1 MSKYMSLSR
10 PVNLLDTLVNEKGE
24 KVYSID
30 VMKKASHQHQL
41 ATILR
46 EVPESFWNDRVED
59 FKGESAPLLEKPNLP
74 LPEWMKVGS
83 LIKVFNWTGIVKSI
97 YTSQETG
104 AQAVLVYFVKNI
116 FKGQTPELMLAE
128 AFQTAVRATPDDLQK
143 EYHDYETTVHELFW
157 EMVGDTE
164 V

>member
-1 MSKYMSLSR
+1 MSLSR
-10 PVNLLDTLVNEKGE
+10 PVNLLDTLVNENGE
-24 KVYSID
+24 KVYAVD
-30 VMKKASHQHQL
+30 VMKQAHHQHQL
-41 ATILR
+41 VTALR
-46 EVPESFWNDRVED
+46 EVTEQLWDDCVSD
-59 FKGESAPLLEKPNLP
+59 FYSGCAPLLEKPNLP

-116 FKGQTPELMLAE
+116 FKGQTPELMFAE
-128 AFQTAVRATPDDLQK
+128 VFQTATRATPDDLQK
-143 EYHDYETTVHELFW
+143 EYHDYETTTRELFW
-157 EMVGDTE
+157 EMIGD